1 MSYLLINFKLGELSD
16 INHAYLCCNGFEGYN
31 RISYK
36 SELTQVD
43 TIITLMGMPDKQH
56 LRYAKMY
63 RIEEETSLAPLAG
76 FYDE

>member
-1 MSYLLINFKLGELSD
+1 MTYFVINFKHDELSD
-16 INHAYLCCNGFEGYN
+16 INHAYLCCNGFEGDH
-31 RISYK
+31 RSYK

-43 TIITLMGMPDKQH
+43 TIITLIGMPDKQP

-63 RIEEETSLAPLAG
+63 RVEEETSLAPLVG